1 VNQTPIAIA
10 KKKRKKRRKA
20 ITIVGWGFFFFFLL
34 LLRGNSQV
42 RVIENKKF
50 KELLGFDSFI
60 FKEI

>member
-20 ITIVGWGFFFFFLL
+20 ITIVGWGFFFFLL